1 MSIDKFTVFVALIWK
16 FLEKGS
22 YQVILFIVTLVL
34 ARLLTPDDYGTVAI
48 VLVLINLATVF
59 VEGGLSTALVQKKE
73 CTQCDYNTIL
83 YFSIIVSIAL
93 YSLLW
98 LFSSNLANFFSKPEL
113 ENIVKSLGLTLILNA
128 VNSVQKAY
136 LIKKMLFKKLFY
148 SSLIGVSISAVI
160 GIFMAYLGFGI
171 WSLVV
176 QQLSMSLLITVTMWF
191 TVKWR
196 PTNEVSLNCF
206 KSLFDFGWKIFLTN
220 LSISLFVN
228 IRSLIIGK
236 YYNSSALAYFD
247 KGKQFPSLLMDNLNS
262 TIQQVMF
269 PVLSYEQTNTEVIKS
284 LVKRSTTVSS
294 YIIYPLLVML
304 AVLAKPLTL
313 ILLTEKWIDIVPF
326 IQIFCVANIFM
337 PIQNVNMEAI
347 KSLGYSNLT
356 LQIEI
361 KKKII
366 EIFILIVSIF
376 IGVQA
381 IAWGVAIYNF
391 ICIFI
396 NLQPCKNLFDYGI
409 FEQVKDNLPSFVL
422 SVLLFLSVVWIP
434 FVVDNIF
441 MQVLLIIVVGFFT
454 YILMSMI
461 FKISS
466 FEYIIKLLLNK

>member
-236 YYNSSALAYFD
+236 YYSSSALAYFD

-356 LQIEI
+356 LQIEM

-422 SVLLFLSVVWIP
+422 SVLLLLSVVWIP
-434 FVVDNIF
+434 FVVNNIF

>member
-160 GIFMAYLGFGI
+160 GIFMAYLGVGI

-176 QQLSMSLLITVTMWF
+176 QQLSMSLLITVFSIGSSFYFKCLIDRVTSIDA
-191 TVKWR
+191 K
-196 PTNEVSLNCF
+196 NYLN
-206 KSLFDFGWKIFLTN
+206 L
-220 LSISLFVN
+220 
-228 IRSLIIGK
+228 
-236 YYNSSALAYFD
+236 
-247 KGKQFPSLLMDNLNS
+247 
-262 TIQQVMF
+262 
-269 PVLSYEQTNTEVIKS
+269 
-284 LVKRSTTVSS
+284 
-294 YIIYPLLVML
+294 
-304 AVLAKPLTL
+304 
-313 ILLTEKWIDIVPF
+313 
-326 IQIFCVANIFM
+326 
-337 PIQNVNMEAI
+337 
-347 KSLGYSNLT
+347 
-356 LQIEI
+356 
-361 KKKII
+361 
-366 EIFILIVSIF
+366 IFIVF
-376 IGVQA
+376 IL
-381 IAWGVAIYNF
+381 NF
-391 ICIFI
+391 LYAAFFGFAFSNTTIPATFSA
-396 NLQPCKNLFDYGI
+396 PAV
-409 FEQVKDNLPSFVL
+409 FE
-422 SVLLFLSVVWIP
+422 
-434 FVVDNIF
+434 
-441 MQVLLIIVVGFFT
+441 
-454 YILMSMI
+454 
-461 FKISS
+461 IS
-466 FEYIIKLLLNK
+466 